1 MNGVLCIVK
10 RDHQR
15 YLFVIHLPGILK
27 AFSWSK
33 IRDLRVTISKMEEL
47 LPRKKEQQEKIIV
60 WTLEKGKLKTK
71 MLSKVTIA
79 DEQEPSV

>member
-10 RDHQR
+10 WDHQR
-15 YLFVIHLPGILK
+15 YLFVIHLPEVLK
-27 AFSWSK
+27 AFSWSQT
-33 IRDLRVTISKMEEL
+33 RELRVTISKIEEI
-47 LPRKKEQQEKIIV
+47 LPRKKEEKEKIIV

-71 MLSKVTIA
+71 MLSKVTIV